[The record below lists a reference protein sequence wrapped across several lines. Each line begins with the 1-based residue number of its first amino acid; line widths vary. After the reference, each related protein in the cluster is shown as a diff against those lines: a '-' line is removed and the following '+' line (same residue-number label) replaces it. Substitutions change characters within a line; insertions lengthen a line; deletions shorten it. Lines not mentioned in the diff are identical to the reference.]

1 MRLKKE
7 LKAWYSPPNRFECED
22 FTIMLALN
30 KFLEIMK
37 TLENFGFV
45 AQKINPSKFTVI
57 VDEANIVAVSS
68 NRSWSRSPYIRMNKV
83 QGTR

>member
-1 MRLKKE
+1 
-7 LKAWYSPPNRFECED
+7 
-22 FTIMLALN
+22 MLALN
-30 KFLEIMK
+30 QFLEIMK

-68 NRSWSRSPYIRMNKV
+68 N
-83 QGTR
+83 